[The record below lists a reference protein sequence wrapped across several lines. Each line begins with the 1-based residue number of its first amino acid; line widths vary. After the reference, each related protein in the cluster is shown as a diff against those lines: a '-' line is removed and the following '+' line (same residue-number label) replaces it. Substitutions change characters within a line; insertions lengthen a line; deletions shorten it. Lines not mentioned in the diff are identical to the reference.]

1 MYLKQWKYEG
11 YSWHQHIWYI
21 CVIRGQTFHWKIWR
35 AIAWIGQKRT
45 PLQESTQQSWPES
58 CKVVAIKR
66 YRIFKI
72 ALGLSQSG
80 NTTSRIH
87 PMKLILVESLLL
99 SLLLCLSCSLMPG
112 IFGYVWCILHLFLG
126 MFVICLSRIMKS
138 GSDETIDV
146 DEYQY
151 CSWLAIQRT
160 IP

>member
-21 CVIRGQTFHWKIWR
+21 RVVRGQTFHWKIWR
-35 AIAWIGQKRT
+35 AIVWIGQKRT

-99 SLLLCLSCSLMPG
+99 SLLLCLSSSLMPG
-112 IFGYVWCILHLFLG
+112 ICGCVWCIHLLCVD
-126 MFVICLSRIMKS
+126 MVVICLSVMMKS
-138 GSDETIDV
+138 GSDETISSV
-146 DEYQY
+146 LI
-151 CSWLAIQRT
+151 WLQFVCL
-160 IP
+160 